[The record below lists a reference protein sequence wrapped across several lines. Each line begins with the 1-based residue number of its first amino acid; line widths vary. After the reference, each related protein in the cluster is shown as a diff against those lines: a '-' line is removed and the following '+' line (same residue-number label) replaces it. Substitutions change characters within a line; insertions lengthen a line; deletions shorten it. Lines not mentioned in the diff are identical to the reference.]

1 MWRGGC
7 PNRSGLPTLALGSAM
22 ADLGMTTL
30 ASEGAIDKII
40 SRLNISRYR
49 KMLADERN
57 ETKRQTLLDL
67 IAEETTK
74 ISEMAPRKLSG

>member
-1 MWRGGC
+1 
-7 PNRSGLPTLALGSAM
+7 
-22 ADLGMTTL
+22 MTTL
-30 ASEGAIDKII
+30 ALEGAFDAVIC
-40 SRLNISRYR
+40 RLNISRYR
-49 KMLADERN
+49 KMLVEERN